1 MYILILD
8 LTTIKIYFMNYRQFL
23 EKSQREG
30 FPKSAAESFGGHL
43 KQADEKR
50 LRAMDPNASKGMSA
64 KEKEEALNMP
74 NRLLESAG
82 GAAPGAQR
90 PGQFVKDEEGNLKFI
105 PRYRDILQR

>member
-1 MYILILD
+1 
-8 LTTIKIYFMNYRQFL
+8 MNYRQFL

-30 FPKSAAESFGGHL
+30 FPKSAAGNFAGAL
-43 KQADEKR
+43 RQADEKR

-82 GAAPGAQR
+82 GTAYSGFK
-90 PGQFVKDEEGNLKFI
+90 PGQFVKDEEGNMKFI
-105 PRYRDILQR
+105 PRYRDISQR